1 MTIRALIALFALVLT
16 GCSSSYERLYFVEQ
30 SHVGLKATAAADP
43 TPADI
48 DFGYRRSI
56 ITLIPKANAT
66 DDADATSNANS
77 EREQVQKALQASVT
91 TARQIAE
98 TEAKQQRKSEPETAT
113 AVEAAAQKARKDF
126 MADYMASKGDDPTCP
141 SDTLDRS
148 EPLSVI
154 SSFNARV
161 AWFEASKIHT
171 YFATGVA
178 ATRTACN
185 PLAIKALVTVPIE

>member
-1 MTIRALIALFALVLT
+1 MTRYVFVALFALVLT
-16 GCSSSYERLYFVEQ
+16 GCPSYDRLYFVEQ

-56 ITLIPKANAT
+56 VTLIPKA
-66 DDADATSNANS
+66 DAEASTDATNTAKS
-77 EREQVQKALQASVT
+77 EREQARKALEVAVAS
-91 TARQIAE
+91 ARQTA
-98 TEAKQQRKSEPETAT
+98 EAKAKQDGKLALETAT
-113 AVEAAAQKARKDF
+113 AVESAAQHARKTFIDN
-126 MADYMASKGDDPTCP
+126 YMAARGDDPSCP

-154 SSFNARV
+154 SSFNANV
-161 AWFEASKIHT
+161 AWLEASKIHT

-178 ATRTACN
+178 AARTACN
-185 PLAIKALVTVPIE
+185 PLAIKALVTVPVE

>member
-1 MTIRALIALFALVLT
+1 MTLRAVVALFALVLT
-16 GCSSSYERLYFVEQ
+16 GCPSYDRLYFVEQ

-56 ITLIPKANAT
+56 VTLIPKADAEADTAATNNAK
-66 DDADATSNANS
+66 S
-77 EREQVQKALQASVT
+77 EREQVRQALKGAVT
-91 TARQIAE
+91 LAR
-98 TEAKQQRKSEPETAT
+98 ETAATKATKDGKNALGT
-113 AVEAAAQKARKDF
+113 ATDVEAAAQEARKTF
-126 MADYMASKGDDPTCP
+126 MDNYMAARGDDPACP

-154 SSFNARV
+154 SSFNASV